1 MSSAIDF
8 NKSWCACPSCG
19 CYDDGVPAVCCF
31 DCFFYLGSAES
42 AESTCLA
49 YSTENDSE
57 DDNLESSIYLEY
69 LSQ

>member
-1 MSSAIDF
+1 M
-8 NKSWCACPSCG
+8 NNNSWCALASCG
-19 CYDDGVPAVCCF
+19 RYDDGIPAACCF
-31 DCFFYLGSAES
+31 ECFFYLGSDES
-42 AESTCLA
+42 AESTYLA

>member
-19 CYDDGVPAVCCF
+19 HYDDGVPAVCCF

-42 AESTCLA
+42 TEK
-49 YSTENDSE
+49 YNENDNSE
-57 DDNLESSIYLEY
+57 TSAPD
-69 LSQ
+69 